1 MDNKG
6 FTLMELLV
14 VVIILGI
21 LATYVGVKLVREPER
36 ARINQTK
43 IQIQALEQALKMY
56 QMDNGEYPSTEQ
68 GLKSLVEKPSTGS
81 IPRNWKEG
89 GYLEKNKV
97 PKDAWDNDYIYMNPG
112 LHNPNGVDVFSY
124 GPDGQPGGDG
134 DNADIGNWESEAGEA
149 Q

>member
-68 GLKSLVEKPSTGS
+68 GLKALVEKPSTGS
-81 IPRNWKEG
+81 IPRSWKEG

-97 PKDAWDNDYIYMNPG
+97 PKDAWGNEYVYMNPG

-134 DNADIGNWESEAGEA
+134 DNADIGNWESEA

>member
-1 MDNKG
+1 MNNKG

-56 QMDNGEYPSTEQ
+56 QMDNGDYPSTEQ
-68 GLKSLVEKPSTGS
+68 GLKALVEKPSTGS
-81 IPRNWKEG
+81 IPRSWKEG
-89 GYLEKNKV
+89 GYLEKNRV
-97 PKDAWDNDYIYMNPG
+97 PKDPWDNEYVFMNPG

-134 DNADIGNWESEAGEA
+134 DNADIGNWESEASEA